1 VTLTYTVEPSDGN
14 SYFEVDQN
22 TGYFKVTDRK
32 GLLSSSALRYKI
44 KLFVKDSNVETPSNK
59 TYIVYL
65 DTNSTNNSSLEK
77 I

>member
-1 VTLTYTVEPSDGN
+1 MTLTYTVEPSDGN

-22 TGYFKVTDRK
+22 TGYLKVTDRK

-44 KLFVKDSNVETPSNK
+44 NLFLKDSNVEMPSNK

-65 DTNSTNNSSLEK
+65 DINSTNNSS
-77 I
+77 